1 MDVNEDV
8 WLSWDSD
15 PPKKGDEFNYSGT
28 LYTVV
33 KVLGRGGQAIS
44 VLVSND
50 RGEDCV
56 FKVYI
61 EGNTNAAQK
70 ELLAA
75 KRIKSSRCA
84 KVYDFLQANGKV
96 HGLIYEYIEGR
107 TLKDI
112 VKSKNHGLTS
122 EDIQKISIDVLLA
135 LDELHQEN
143 VIHRDVT
150 PGNIVVLPN
159 NREARLI
166 DFGLA
171 TSINAQTRMGHGT
184 ELYMAPERWNFAP
197 ASPAID
203 IYGFAATMIEVF
215 ALNIEVCL
223 TGNGPVGRIGPFS
236 YRGIPVDT
244 LENLDGLSRSLV
256 SQLEKGMAFDP
267 RNRPRSAFH
276 FAELVEQ
283 AADID
288 VVDGSEVTNPTV
300 TGLLNVRIG
309 SAGVLAA
316 ADKFA
321 ETTKVVTGLELVLLP
336 KIVNGELD
344 VAFLS
349 GNPGDGKTSFI
360 RLLEKH
366 LIEHGGQFNSDER
379 VTGWEIEF
387 GGLTFGA
394 IFDASESVDGVSS
407 DDRIRDLLKKSKKV
421 GFTAVLAVNDGRL
434 DAFLNDFADE
444 FDFASDIRR
453 QLRGHEASDARKLL
467 VDLKRRTLA
476 GSGAQVGLGLNN
488 LSSFTAGHIWESC
501 SECLSRSVCP
511 ILQNSKDLSRPEV
524 QSSIEELL
532 TISHL
537 RKQRRA
543 TFRDV
548 RSVFA
553 YLITGDLSCDSVHS
567 ARREG
572 RDLRRGRNSRFYDL
586 AFSGESQDH
595 LISSWAELDPAL
607 LPLSGVGRVA
617 ARERELVDKITGE
630 SQLSSLGRQ
639 VFFGVASNAYQ
650 EVPKD
655 EVRLYQHFEEYYS
668 QLYAPTRTTKQKVLL
683 GISRIVGAQG
693 FEDSGVAIRAGN
705 LQTDWSVLKVIDE
718 SEFSVTSD
726 NRAEFEFLESS
737 PDSLT
742 LSHLET
748 EISLKL
754 SLDSFEMLLRA
765 AEGEIL
771 ADSYSDAV
779 IKEVEGFSSQLR
791 DVRST
796 SVSVIDP
803 IGNAVLASERDGRIE
818 LVRQ

>member
-1 MDVNEDV
+1 MGVNEDV
-8 WLSWDSD
+8 WLAWDKD
-15 PPKKGDEFNYSGT
+15 PPQKGDEVSYSGSV
-28 LYTVV
+28 YSVV

-44 VLVSND
+44 VLVSNESGD
-50 RGEDCV
+50 ECV

-70 ELLAA
+70 ELSAA
-75 KRIKSSRCA
+75 KKIRSSRCA

-112 VKSKNHGLTS
+112 IKSRNHGLSS
-122 EDIQKISIDVLLA
+122 EDIQKISVDILLA
-135 LDELHQEN
+135 LDELHQQN
-143 VIHRDVT
+143 IIHRDVT

-171 TSINAQTRMGHGT
+171 TSANAQTRMGQGT

-197 ASPAID
+197 ASPALD

-215 ALNIEVCL
+215 TLNIGACI
-223 TGNGPVGRIGPFS
+223 TGIGPFT
-236 YRGIPVDT
+236 YRGIPVET
-244 LENLDGLSRSLV
+244 TESLDGLACSLV
-256 SQLEKGMAFDP
+256 SQIEKGLAFDP

-276 FAELVEQ
+276 LAELVEQ

-288 VVDGSEVTNPTV
+288 VIDGSEITNPTV

-316 ADKFA
+316 GDKFA
-321 ETTKVVTGLELVLLP
+321 ETTKVVTGLELALLP

-366 LIEHGGQFNSDER
+366 LIEHGGRFNSEER
-379 VTGWEIEF
+379 ATGWEIEF
-387 GGLTFGA
+387 DGHTFGA

-407 DDRIRDLLKKSKKV
+407 DDRIRAILKKSKNE

-434 DAFLNDFADE
+434 DAFLSDFADE

-453 QLRGHEASDARKLL
+453 QLRGYGALDPRKLL
-467 VDLKRRTLA
+467 VDLKRRTLVR
-476 GSGAQVGLGLNN
+476 SGAQVGLGLNN
-488 LSSFTAGHIWESC
+488 LSAFTRGRLWESC

-537 RKQRRA
+537 RRQRRA

-548 RSVFA
+548 RSAFA
-553 YLITGDLSCDSVHS
+553 FLITGDLTCDAVHS

-595 LISSWAELDPAL
+595 LINSWAELDPAL

-630 SQLSSLGRQ
+630 SQLSSLGRR
-639 VFFGVASNAYQ
+639 VFFGVASNAY
-650 EVPKD
+650 EDVSKD
-655 EVRLYQHFEEYYS
+655 EVRLYQHFEEYCS
-668 QLYAPTRTTKQKVLL
+668 QLYAPTKFTKQRVLL

-705 LQTDWSVLKVIDE
+705 LRTDWSVLKVIDE
-718 SEFSVTSD
+718 SEFEILSD
-726 NRAEFEFLESS
+726 QWAEFDFLESS

-742 LSHLET
+742 LSHLGT
-748 EISLKL
+748 QISLKL

-771 ADSYSDAV
+771 EDSYSDAV

-803 IGNAVLASERDGRIE
+803 IGNAVLASEANGRIE
-818 LVRQ
+818 MVRQ